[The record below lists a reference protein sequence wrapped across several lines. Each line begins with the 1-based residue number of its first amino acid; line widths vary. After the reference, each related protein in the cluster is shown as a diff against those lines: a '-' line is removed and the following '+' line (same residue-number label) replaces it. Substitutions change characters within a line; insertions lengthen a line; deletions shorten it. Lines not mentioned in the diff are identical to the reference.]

1 MNNSITNYA
10 KISNSRNTLSLITSK
25 LEIESVRL
33 ISKNIMSSKILVVDD
48 EPDFESLIIRNFRKK
63 IKQKELE
70 FIFARDGLEALE
82 ILSEEP
88 NVDMVLTDI
97 NMPLMDGLTL
107 LDRLRVRHPEIKA
120 VIISAYDDMEK
131 IRSAMNRGAF
141 DFLTKPIDFNDLE
154 ITIAKTLENVQ
165 QLKENKRLKHEKN
178 EAEAANRAKS
188 VFLANMSHELRTP
201 LNAIIGYSEILL
213 EDAQDLGYED
223 FVHDLDN
230 IHTAGKHLLSI
241 INDILD
247 LSKIEAGKMEIHLE
261 SLNIMALIDNV
272 VSTIQPMIEQN
283 GNTLEVICDDNLET
297 IISDPNKMRQVI
309 LNLLSNAA
317 KFTEN
322 GTISLKVKIVQN
334 DDYFMGNNSG
344 INSSNNILIL
354 SVADTGIGISEE
366 QMENLFQPFTQ
377 ADNSTTRKYGGT
389 GLGLAISRHFCKM
402 MGGDIGVASQVN
414 QGSIFTVKVPFPGE
428 EFIDKYLS

>member
-1 MNNSITNYA
+1 
-10 KISNSRNTLSLITSK
+10 
-25 LEIESVRL
+25 
-33 ISKNIMSSKILVVDD
+33 MSSKILVVDD

-63 IKQKELE
+63 IKKKELE
-70 FIFARDGLEALE
+70 FIFARDGVEALE
-82 ILSEEP
+82 ILSEELSI
-88 NVDMVLTDI
+88 DIVLTDI

-107 LDRLRVRHPEIKA
+107 LDNLQDKYPDIKA

-141 DFLTKPIDFNDLE
+141 DFLTKPIDFEDLE
-154 ITIAKTLENVQ
+154 ITIKKTLENVR
-165 QLKENKRLKHEKN
+165 QLKENKRLKQEKD

-188 VFLANMSHELRTP
+188 IFLANMSHELRTP

-213 EDAQDLGYED
+213 EDVRDLGYED

-230 IHTAGKHLLSI
+230 IHTAGRHLLTI

-247 LSKIEAGKMEIHLE
+247 LSKIEAGKMDVHLE
-261 SLNIMALIDNV
+261 SFKIMALIENV
-272 VSTIQPMIEQN
+272 VATIQPLIEQN
-283 GNTLEVICDDNLET
+283 SNTLEIICEDNQEF
-297 IISDPNKMRQVI
+297 IVADPNKMRQVI

-322 GTISLKVKIVQN
+322 GNIILKVKIISNDEDVTVQN
-334 DDYFMGNNSG
+334 EEFASKKM
-344 INSSNNILIL
+344 LIL
-354 SVADTGIGISEE
+354 SVADTGIGISEN
-366 QMENLFQPFTQ
+366 QMNILFQPFTQ

-402 MGGDIGVASQVN
+402 MGGDICVVSEVN
-414 QGSIFTVKVPFPGE
+414 KGSIFTVKVPFIKEQFTYE
-428 EFIDKYLS
+428 ELFD

>member
-1 MNNSITNYA
+1 M
-10 KISNSRNTLSLITSK
+10 ITSN
-25 LEIESVRL
+25 LEIESARL
-33 ISKNIMSSKILVVDD
+33 INKNIMSSRILVVDD

-63 IKQKELE
+63 IKQKELD
-70 FIFARDGLEALE
+70 FIFARDGVEALE

-88 NVDMVLTDI
+88 TIDIVLTDI

-107 LDRLRVRHPEIKA
+107 LDQLRIHHPDIKA

-141 DFLTKPIDFNDLE
+141 DFLTKPIDFSDLE
-154 ITIAKTLENVQ
+154 ITIIKTLQTVQ
-165 QLKENKRLKHEKN
+165 QLKENKRLKQEKN

-201 LNAIIGYSEILL
+201 LNAIIGYSEIML

-223 FVHDLDN
+223 FIHDLNN

-247 LSKIEAGKMEIHLE
+247 LSKIEAGKMEIHFE
-261 SLNIMALIDNV
+261 SLNILVLIDNV
-272 VSTIQPMIEQN
+272 LSTIQPMIEKN
-283 GNTLEVICDDNLET
+283 GNTLEVICEDNLQS

-322 GTISLKVKIVQN
+322 GKISLKVKVVQN
-334 DDYFMGNNSG
+334 DNYLTSKNPGLNSCNNL
-344 INSSNNILIL
+344 LIL
-354 SVADTGIGISEE
+354 SVADTGIGISQE

-402 MGGDIGVASQVN
+402 MGGDITVASEVN
-414 QGSIFTVKVPFPGE
+414 QGSIFTVTIPFPGE
-428 EFIDKYLS
+428 EVIEDID

>member
-1 MNNSITNYA
+1 
-10 KISNSRNTLSLITSK
+10 
-25 LEIESVRL
+25 
-33 ISKNIMSSKILVVDD
+33 MSSKILVVDD

-63 IKQKELE
+63 IKEKELD
-70 FIFARDGLEALE
+70 FTFARDGVEALQ

-88 NVDMVLTDI
+88 SIDIVLTDI

-107 LDRLRVRHPEIKA
+107 LDQLKIRHPDIKA

-154 ITIAKTLENVQ
+154 ITITKTLKNVQ
-165 QLKENKRLKHEKN
+165 QVKENKRLRQEKK

-223 FVHDLDN
+223 FVHDLSN
-230 IHTAGKHLLSI
+230 IHIAGKHLLSI

-261 SLNIMALIDNV
+261 SFNIMALIENV
-272 VSTIQPMIEQN
+272 LSTIQPMIEQN
-283 GNTLEVICDDNLET
+283 SNSLEVICEENLET
-297 IISDPNKMRQVI
+297 IIADPNKMRQVV

-322 GTISLKVKIVQN
+322 GKISLKAKVVKN
-334 DDYFMGNNSG
+334 DDYLMAKKSELNSYC
-344 INSSNNILIL
+344 NILIL

-366 QMENLFQPFTQ
+366 QIENLFQPFIQ

-402 MGGDIGVASQVN
+402 MGGDIGVVSEIN
-414 QGSIFTVKVPFPGE
+414 RGSIFTVKVPYPDE
-428 EFIDKYLS
+428 EFIDQWLS

>member
-1 MNNSITNYA
+1 
-10 KISNSRNTLSLITSK
+10 
-25 LEIESVRL
+25 
-33 ISKNIMSSKILVVDD
+33 MSSKILVVDD

-70 FIFARDGLEALE
+70 FIFARDGVEALE
-82 ILSEEP
+82 ILSEELSI
-88 NVDMVLTDI
+88 DIVLTDI

-107 LDRLRVRHPEIKA
+107 LDNLKDKYPDIKA

-141 DFLTKPIDFNDLE
+141 DFLTKPIDFEDLE
-154 ITIAKTLENVQ
+154 ITIKKTLENVR
-165 QLKENKRLKHEKN
+165 QLKENKRLKQEKD

-213 EDAQDLGYED
+213 EDARDLGSED

-230 IHTAGKHLLSI
+230 IHTAGRHLLTI

-247 LSKIEAGKMEIHLE
+247 LSKIEAGKMDVHLE
-261 SLNIMALIDNV
+261 SFKIMALIENV
-272 VSTIQPMIEQN
+272 VATIQPLIEQN
-283 GNTLEVICDDNLET
+283 SNTLEIICEDNQEL
-297 IISDPNKMRQVI
+297 IVADPNKMRQVI

-322 GTISLKVKIVQN
+322 GNISLKVKIISNDEDCTVQN
-334 DDYFMGNNSG
+334 DKFTPNKM
-344 INSSNNILIL
+344 LIL
-354 SVADTGIGISEE
+354 SVADTGIGISEK
-366 QMENLFQPFTQ
+366 QMNILFQPFTQ

-402 MGGDIGVASQVN
+402 MGGDIGVVSEVN
-414 QGSIFTVKVPFPGE
+414 KGSIFTVKVPFMKEQFTYE
-428 EFIDKYLS
+428 ELFD

>member
-1 MNNSITNYA
+1 
-10 KISNSRNTLSLITSK
+10 
-25 LEIESVRL
+25 
-33 ISKNIMSSKILVVDD
+33 MSSKILVVDD

-70 FIFARDGLEALE
+70 FIFARDGVEALE
-82 ILSEEP
+82 ILSEELSI
-88 NVDMVLTDI
+88 DIVLTDI

-107 LDRLRVRHPEIKA
+107 LDNLQDKYPGIKA

-141 DFLTKPIDFNDLE
+141 DFLTKPIDFEDLE
-154 ITIAKTLENVQ
+154 ITIKKTLENVR
-165 QLKENKRLKHEKN
+165 QLKENKRLKQEKD

-188 VFLANMSHELRTP
+188 IFLANMSHELRTP

-213 EDAQDLGYED
+213 EDSRDLGYED

-230 IHTAGKHLLSI
+230 IHTSGKHLLTI

-247 LSKIEAGKMEIHLE
+247 LSKIEAGKMDVHLE
-261 SLNIMALIDNV
+261 SFKIMALIENV
-272 VSTIQPMIEQN
+272 VATIQPLIEQN
-283 GNTLEVICDDNLET
+283 SNTLEIICEDNQEL
-297 IISDPNKMRQVI
+297 IVADPNKMRQVI

-322 GTISLKVKIVQN
+322 GNISLKVKIISNDEDCTVQN
-334 DDYFMGNNSG
+334 EELTSKKM
-344 INSSNNILIL
+344 LIL
-354 SVADTGIGISEE
+354 SVTDTGIGISEK
-366 QMENLFQPFTQ
+366 QMNILFQPFTQ

-402 MGGDIGVASQVN
+402 MGGDISVVSEVN
-414 QGSIFTVKVPFPGE
+414 KGSIFTVKVPFINE
-428 EFIDKYLS
+428 QFIDEELFD